1 VDRRA
6 IVTSVFED
14 GWNRRDFSTVAA
26 ALEEFEFHIRGT
38 SRTMRLDDLTALVD
52 RWHTGFPD
60 LRFELHAVVDT
71 EPFAAVHATLH
82 GTNRGVWHDLAP
94 TDRSIE
100 VEHMFFFRFDS
111 ERIVDVWELLD
122 PAAIGEQLGS

>member
-1 VDRRA
+1 
-6 IVTSVFED
+6 
-14 GWNRRDFSTVAA
+14 
-26 ALEEFEFHIRGT
+26 
-38 SRTMRLDDLTALVD
+38 
-52 RWHTGFPD
+52 
-60 LRFELHAVVDT
+60 
-71 EPFAAVHATLH
+71 
-82 GTNRGVWHDLAP
+82 VWHDLAP